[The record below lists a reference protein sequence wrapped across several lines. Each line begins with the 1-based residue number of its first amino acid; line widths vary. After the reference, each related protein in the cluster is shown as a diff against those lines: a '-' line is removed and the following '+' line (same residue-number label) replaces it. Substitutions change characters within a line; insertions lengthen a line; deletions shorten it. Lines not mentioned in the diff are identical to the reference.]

1 INAPSRYYELSE
13 AYSVEKD
20 PKKKEEI
27 LLEMMHILPK
37 HKGSEREFGYLRRR
51 LSLLRK
57 QSSRKS
63 KKHRA
68 QSIRKLWPRVC
79 LLGYDKGDILSRFK
93 MTVFE
98 GILYGV
104 AVIDDMHIQL
114 VYMKRKEDNQ
124 EVFNQS
130 DIIISDEDYGINDK
144 FCVVSEKP
152 DISSALKQFGV
163 IRVYTEDSK
172 DAIPIMRGSS
182 IRDLAE
188 DLGLKV
194 GKRSHAEV
202 YGRDVKFQG
211 QSVSLD
217 YVLKDGDRVFIKT

>member
-1 INAPSRYYELSE
+1 
-13 AYSVEKD
+13 
-20 PKKKEEI
+20 
-27 LLEMMHILPK
+27 
-37 HKGSEREFGYLRRR
+37 
-51 LSLLRK
+51 
-57 QSSRKS
+57 
-63 KKHRA
+63 
-68 QSIRKLWPRVC
+68 
-79 LLGYDKGDILSRFK
+79 
-93 MTVFE
+93 